1 MLQRTP
7 RCNHGRSGAATASF
21 RVAVALCTALL
32 GAVVQQVAAANPL
45 WPPIQ
50 RYEADG
56 SLGSVAV
63 SVPASFTQSQQGA
76 AVSFRVQSTGSPACL
91 TVVVDT
97 RAGDSKLAPWYYSGS
112 PPSLSNHD
120 GYTQLDGGEGDSTAA
135 VFQLPWVTGRVSTT
149 VRVEY
154 TGAQTVQVQ
163 VFPCYRLTNPTSVR
177 MFTRTP
183 LSLQSPAYEPDG
195 PVNGAAEVNLLQ
207 SPGLSPPPQPDGVEA
222 WGTIRLFTGC
232 SCFNQPKA
240 GGLAL
245 FSNIGKLLT
254 PPARCSLAHRGDLSA
269 ARHWGCVLQRLQ
281 PVCGRHTHRPNKL
294 LQLLLDRCWG
304 GGGVVPSAGTH
315 HICRRHVG
323 TALVPFQGGSWYHVP
338 CRGVPGTRLLHAG
351 EQEKE

>member
-1 MLQRTP
+1 MLGPEPPPHSSLSLALTPPEMLQLTP

-97 RAGDSKLAPWYYSGS
+97 RAGDSKLAAWYYSGS

-135 VFQLPWVTGRVSTT
+135 ALGHRPRQHDGACRVHW
-149 VRVEY
+149 R
-154 TGAQTVQVQ
+154 
-163 VFPCYRLTNPTSVR
+163 
-177 MFTRTP
+177 
-183 LSLQSPAYEPDG
+183 PDG
-195 PVNGAAEVNLLQ
+195 
-207 SPGLSPPPQPDGVEA
+207 S
-222 WGTIRLFTGC
+222 
-232 SCFNQPKA
+232 
-240 GGLAL
+240 
-245 FSNIGKLLT
+245 
-254 PPARCSLAHRGDLSA
+254 
-269 ARHWGCVLQRLQ
+269 
-281 PVCGRHTHRPNKL
+281 
-294 LQLLLDRCWG
+294 
-304 GGGVVPSAGTH
+304 SAGVSVLPPDEPYLRADVH
-315 HICRRHVG
+315 KN
-323 TALVPFQGGSWYHVP
+323 ALVAAVP
-338 CRGVPGTRLLHAG
+338 CV
-351 EQEKE
+351 